1 MSSISCAGKFI
12 FLCLFVCFF
21 LSNNHSPFFVFSGRK
36 PSSLSTELRLV
47 LLGKAGSGK
56 SSTANTIL
64 GRKVFDTKV
73 GGSFVIRRCRRAS
86 GEFCGRNLML
96 LDTPGFLDSHQMP
109 QEVERELRRSV
120 SLLYPGPHVF
130 LLVIQIGSF
139 TQEDKERF
147 QEIKLA
153 MGSLALSF
161 TVVVFTHGDLL
172 DDVKSVN
179 HCLIDGRAEL
189 AQLVQRCG
197 GRYCVFNNQSSK
209 SKEQVS
215 ELLALV
221 ESVLQGNGGNCFSSK
236 MLQKA
241 EEDLAQELQQEKRHL
256 KEKEDLRRLNTSMKE
271 LYEKELE
278 IAQQKCKREMEELK
292 KKHKLE
298 REMEEKMARDH
309 EKLLQ
314 EKLDKVT
321 KMLAEQAEQEEKMR
335 RAMEEKIQKE
345 QAIRKREE
353 MKRDALQ
360 KELDTLIQSRS
371 RKEEEVKEQM
381 KDLLREERK
390 KNQREKDIQME
401 NQRAEKR
408 RTVALQPERK
418 LIQMKSEQQK
428 TSSEN
433 LKKQLEEN
441 PWREKEQCDREVSML
456 KNQCNKKCPEPCCEK
471 MRKMSPVGQSRV
483 KTLTGYVQEMGL
495 VGLNVALENVG
506 ASCSI
511 Q

>member
-1 MSSISCAGKFI
+1 
-12 FLCLFVCFF
+12 
-21 LSNNHSPFFVFSGRK
+21 
-36 PSSLSTELRLV
+36 
-47 LLGKAGSGK
+47 
-56 SSTANTIL
+56 
-64 GRKVFDTKV
+64 
-73 GGSFVIRRCRRAS
+73 
-86 GEFCGRNLML
+86 
-96 LDTPGFLDSHQMP
+96 MP

-130 LLVIQIGSF
+130 LLVIKIGSF
-139 TQEDKERF
+139 TQEEKEHF

-172 DDVKSVN
+172 DDVKSVK
-179 HCLIDGRAEL
+179 HCLIDGCTEL

-197 GRYCVFNNQSSK
+197 GRYCVFNNQSSR
-209 SKEQVS
+209 SREQVS

-256 KEKEDLRRLNTSMKE
+256 KEKEDLWRLNTSMKE

-278 IAQQKCKREMEELK
+278 IVQQKCKREMEELK

-309 EKLLQ
+309 EKVLQ

-321 KMLAEQAEQEEKMR
+321 KMMAEQAEQEEKMR

-360 KELDTLIQSRS
+360 KELDILTQSRS

-381 KDLLREERK
+381 KDLLRHERK
-390 KNQREKDIQME
+390 ENQREKDIPME

-408 RTVALQPERK
+408 RTVALQ

-433 LKKQLEEN
+433 LKKQFEEN
-441 PWREKEQCDREVSML
+441 PWREKEPCDREVSI
-456 KNQCNKKCPEPCCEK
+456 KNQCNQKCEK
-471 MRKMSPVGQSRV
+471 MRKMSPVVQSRV